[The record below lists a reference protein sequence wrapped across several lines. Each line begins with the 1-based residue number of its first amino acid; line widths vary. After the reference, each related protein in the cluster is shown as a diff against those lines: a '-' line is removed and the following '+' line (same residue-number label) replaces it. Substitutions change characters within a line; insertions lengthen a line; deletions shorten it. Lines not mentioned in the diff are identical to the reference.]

1 MRGESG
7 LGPGALAKLPLL
19 LELQQCCG
27 PSCARM
33 PICALS
39 RCLGWM
45 CRAGWPLLA
54 WQVLVDVLK
63 QDWPHKWPAFIPEI
77 VGASKTN
84 ETL

>member
-1 MRGESG
+1 
-7 LGPGALAKLPLL
+7 
-19 LELQQCCG
+19 
-27 PSCARM
+27 M